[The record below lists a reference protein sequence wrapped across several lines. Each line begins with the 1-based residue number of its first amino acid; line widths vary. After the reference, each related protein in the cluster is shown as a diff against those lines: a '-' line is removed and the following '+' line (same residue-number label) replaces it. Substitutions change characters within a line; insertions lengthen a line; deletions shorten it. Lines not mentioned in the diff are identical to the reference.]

1 MADLRAFLAEAQE
14 EVIHIKDEV
23 STKFEVA
30 AILKTLDKEKI
41 VFFDKVKDFA
51 TPIVGGVCGTRG
63 RLHRALGLRQGDFY
77 DRLGKALA
85 EPEKPDI
92 VDKGPVLKD
101 VEEPRL
107 SRIPIATHYEKDAGP
122 YITAGAVYTKVGD
135 SENLSVH
142 RLQVVDETHLA
153 IRIVPRHL
161 YRLCQM
167 ARERGWKTLD
177 ISISVGLHPA
187 VLMAASSPVRFG
199 ISHFDIANNL
209 LGGTL
214 KLIKCPHVEAYAPS
228 DAELVLEGR
237 ILLDQNVP
245 EGPFTDLT
253 GTYDIQRSQPL
264 VEIVGVLHRDDYIY
278 QALLPAGSEHRL
290 LMGMPQEARV
300 WEYVRNVLP
309 TAKAVNMTLG
319 GCGWL
324 HCVVS
329 VEKFRDGDAKN
340 VLMAIFAANPSIK
353 HAVVVDSD
361 IDVYNM
367 EEVEWAIATRFRG
380 DRGLLLVPDVRVSSL
395 DPTSDQE
402 LELGCKTGIDATRPF
417 SKPKEK
423 FESARIPQTP
433 TVARLLKELK
443 AEEALSS

>member
-1 MADLRAFLAEAQE
+1 MADLRVFLTEAREAEDVVHVAE
-14 EVIHIKDEV
+14 EV
-23 STKFEVA
+23 SPKFEVA
-30 AILKTLDKEKI
+30 AVLKAFDKGKI
-41 VFFDKVKDFA
+41 VFFDKVKGSV
-51 TPIVGGVCGTRG
+51 TPIVGGVCGTRE
-63 RLHRALGLRQGDFY
+63 RLHQALNLRQGEFY
-77 DRLGKALA
+77 ERLGKALA
-85 EPEKPDI
+85 EPRRPEL
-92 VDKGPVLKD
+92 VDDGPVLESI
-101 VEEPRL
+101 EEPHL
-107 SRIPIATHYEKDAGP
+107 SRIPILTHYEGDAGP
-122 YITAGAVYTKVGD
+122 YITAGAVYARVGTA
-135 SENLSVH
+135 ENLSVH
-142 RLQVVDETHLA
+142 RLQVLDEAHLA

-167 ARERGWKTLD
+167 AREKGWKTLD

-187 VLMAASSPVRFG
+187 VLLAASSPVRFG
-199 ISHFDIANNL
+199 ISHFDIANQL

-214 KLIKCPHVEAYAPS
+214 KLIKCPHVEACAPS

-237 ILLDQNVP
+237 ILLDQNVF

-253 GTYDIQRSQPL
+253 GTYDIQRKQPL
-264 VEIVGVLHRDDYIY
+264 VEVVGVLHRENFVY

-290 LMGMPQEARV
+290 LMGMPQEVRV

-329 VEKFRDGDAKN
+329 VEKFRDGDGKN
-340 VLMAIFAANPSIK
+340 VLMAVFAANTSIK

-367 EEVEWAIATRFRG
+367 EDVEWAIATRFRG
-380 DRGLLLVPDVRVSSL
+380 DRGLLLIPNVRVSSL
-395 DPTSDQE
+395 DPTADQE

-423 FESARIPQTP
+423 FELAKIPQTP
-433 TVARLLKELK
+433 TVTKILKELK
-443 AEEALSS
+443 T